1 VTPGGWV
8 CRTFFV
14 ALAALALLVSAAEAQ
29 TPTQTPPQ
37 LPPAAGPVVLIKE
50 LTVEGHRRVQEAVI
64 LNRVRSTVGAPFNPS
79 QASEDI
85 RSIFGLGFFDDVQLK
100 VEDFEGGVKVT
111 FVVVE
116 RPFVRDVEFT
126 GNEKF
131 AVTELQDKIELKLGS
146 VYNPVE
152 VQRSREKL
160 KDAYEDEGYFE
171 VQISPEVEKFAD
183 GDVKVL
189 FAINE
194 GRRITID
201 KIVLRGNKGLTDKQ
215 IKEVMATKE
224 RQYFILRGIV
234 QRQRL
239 EEDIERIV
247 GLYQDHGFVQMRV
260 ERHDISIDRQQA
272 RVTITIDVVEGSQHR
287 VGILKLTGVT
297 LLPESELRRQLG
309 FKSGDVFSRSA
320 LREGV
325 RGIGDLY
332 STIGRASA
340 DIFPRT
346 EQQAATKTVD
356 VTLEINEGPEVYVE
370 RINITGNTRSED
382 RILRREL
389 PFVEGDL
396 FTLQKLQRARQRLI
410 NLGYF
415 ETVNLVT
422 QPGTAKNRILV
433 NVEVTERPTGLFSIG
448 GGYSSV
454 DSFVGTLDIS
464 QNNFLGRGWQLGL
477 RIRAGANTQ
486 QGQISFTEPWLFD
499 RPLAAG
505 FDLFSTMRSYTEYQ
519 YDTVGGSVRLSH
531 PFLEYWRWNTAY
543 RLTRDKISDVISGD
557 RLLEEQQGTRVTSA
571 IVAGVTRDSRDNIQ
585 TPSKGGLTAL
595 TVDVAGFGGDSKYV
609 KIVASTSYFKPI
621 WFGHILS
628 GRLEGGYGF
637 GWAEDGLTG
646 KTELPIFERF
656 YLGGPNTVRSFKAR
670 KISPIDAFGQ
680 RVGGDSYDVANLEYI
695 IPLPFNFRLA
705 GFVDIGNVYGFGD
718 DFDITDQKY
727 AVGGG
732 VRWQSPFGPIRIDY
746 GVNPNRKLINGPGTK
761 KEDFGAVQFSV
772 GSPF

>member
-1 VTPGGWV
+1 M
-8 CRTFFV
+8 CRPLVV
-14 ALAALALLVSAAEAQ
+14 ALAALALLVSPARAQ
-29 TPTQTPPQ
+29 APRSPQ
-37 LPPAAGPVVLIKE
+37 QFQPVLIKE

-64 LNRVRSTVGAPFNPS
+64 LGRVRSTVGAPFNPS

-116 RPFVRDVEFT
+116 RPFVRDVEFVGST
-126 GNEKF
+126 RLGGV
-131 AVTELQDKIELKLGS
+131 AELQEKVELKLGS

-152 VQRSREKL
+152 VQRAIDKL
-160 KDAYEDEGYFE
+160 KESYEDEGYFE
-171 VQISPEVEKFAD
+171 AKISTEVEKFGD
-183 GDVKVL
+183 GDVKVV
-189 FAINE
+189 FMINE

-201 KIVLRGNKGLTDKQ
+201 KIVFRGIKGLTDKQ
-215 IKEVMATKE
+215 IKDVMGTKE
-224 RQYFILRGIV
+224 KQYYILRGTV

-239 EEDIERIV
+239 EEDMDRIV
-247 GLYQDHGFVQMRV
+247 SLYQDHGYVQMRV
-260 ERHDISIDRQQA
+260 ERYDTSVDREKA
-272 RVTITIDVVEGSQHR
+272 RVSVNIDIVEGAQYR
-287 VGILKLTGVT
+287 VGAIVLTGVT

-309 FKSGDVFSRSA
+309 FKSGDVFSRGA

-325 RGIGDLY
+325 RGITDLY

-340 DIFPRT
+340 DILPRT
-346 EQQAATKTVD
+346 EQQAATRTMDITV
-356 VTLEINEGPEVYVE
+356 EIIEGPEVYVE

-396 FTLQKLQRARQRLI
+396 YTLQKLQRARQRLI

-415 ETVNLVT
+415 ETVNVLT
-422 QPGTAKNRILV
+422 APGTAKNRIIV

-448 GGYSSV
+448 GGYSSA
-454 DSFVGTLDIS
+454 DSFIGTLDIS

-505 FDLFSTMRSYTEYQ
+505 VDLFSTRRSFDEYQ
-519 YDTVGGSVRLSH
+519 YDTLGTNLRLSH
-531 PFLEYWRWNTAY
+531 PFAEYWRWSTSY
-543 RLTRDKISDVISGD
+543 RLTQDKISDVTSAD
-557 RLLEEQQGTRVTSA
+557 PLLKEQEGTRITSA
-571 IVAGVTRDSRDNIQ
+571 VLLGLTRDSRDNIQ
-585 TPSKGGLTAL
+585 APSRGGLSTMTL
-595 TVDVAGFGGDSKYV
+595 DFAGLGGDSKYV
-609 KIVASTSYFKPI
+609 KVVASTSYFKSI

-646 KTELPIFERF
+646 KSELPVFERF
-656 YLGGPNTVRSFKAR
+656 YLGGPNSVRSFKPR
-670 KISPIDAFGQ
+670 KISPIDSAGQ
-680 RVGGDSYDVANLEYI
+680 RTGGNGYDLANFEYT
-695 IPLPFNFRLA
+695 IPLPYEFRLA
-705 GFVDIGNVYGFGD
+705 GFVDVGNVYGFGT
-718 DFDITDQKY
+718 DFDITDQRY
-727 AVGGG
+727 GVGGG
-732 VRWQSPFGPIRIDY
+732 VRWRSPFGPIRIDY
-746 GVNPNRKLINGPGTK
+746 GINPDRRTVNGK
-761 KEDFGAVQFSV
+761 KDDFGAVQFSV